1 MTFIKTV
8 DKEVSDIGITEKFV
22 ILKNI
27 NVYQI
32 LAIKIWKYDFSLIT
46 KKKDIFTYFINY

>member
-1 MTFIKTV
+1 MTFIKAV
-8 DKEVSDIGITEKFV
+8 DKEVSDIGITEKFM

-46 KKKDIFTYFINY
+46 KKKYVFTYFIIY

>member
-22 ILKNI
+22 ILENI

-46 KKKDIFTYFINY
+46 KKKIFTYFIIY

>member
-1 MTFIKTV
+1 MTFIKAV
-8 DKEVSDIGITEKFV
+8 DKEVSDIGITEKFM

-32 LAIKIWKYDFSLIT
+32 LAIKILKIWISFESVDNRKT
-46 KKKDIFTYFINY
+46 KK

>member
-46 KKKDIFTYFINY
+46 KKKDIFTYFIIY